1 MKKLICTLNFMAS
14 YSIKELENLSGI
26 KAHTIRIWEKRY
38 GIIKP
43 ARTDTNIRCYCD
55 NDLKRLLNIT
65 ILNRYGMR
73 ISDISKLSDSEMTA
87 KVINVSSDSSN
98 AENNIENL
106 IVAMVEMDEYKFDRI
121 FSRYIMHEGFENSVI
136 RVIFPFFEKIGLL
149 WQTGS
154 INPAHEH
161 FVSNLFRQKLM
172 VAIDNIV
179 VTESQSAKKFLL
191 FLPEAE
197 YHELALLFYNYL
209 IKKSGRLVYYLGSS
223 VPFGDVVETSKM
235 VNSDFLFT
243 SLTSSLNKNEVI
255 EYLNNLS
262 QTFPFQK
269 IFVTGLQV
277 KENLIELPSNVLKVS
292 SPLDLVETLKY
303 I

>member
-1 MKKLICTLNFMAS
+1 MAS

-55 NDLKRLLNIT
+55 NDLKSLLNIA

-73 ISDISKLSDSEMTA
+73 ISDISKLSDSELTE

-121 FSRYIMHEGFENSVI
+121 LSRYIMHEGFENSVI

-179 VTESQSAKKFLL
+179 VTESQTAKKFLL

-209 IKKSGRLVYYLGSS
+209 IKKSGILVYYLGSS
-223 VPFGDVVETSKM
+223 VPFVDVVETSKM
-235 VNSDFLFT
+235 VNPDFLFT
-243 SLTSSLNKNEVI
+243 SLTSSLNKKEVI
-255 EYLNNLS
+255 EYLNKLS

-269 IFVTGLQV
+269 IFVTGLQI
-277 KENLIELPSNVLKVS
+277 KENFTELPSNVLKVS
-292 SPLDLVETLKY
+292 SPLDFVETLKNL
-303 I
+303 

>member
-1 MKKLICTLNFMAS
+1 MAS

-43 ARTDTNIRCYCD
+43 ARTDTNIRFYCD
-55 NDLKRLLNIT
+55 EDLKRLLNIA
-65 ILNRYGMR
+65 ILNRHGMR
-73 ISDISKLSDSEMTA
+73 ISDISKLSDPEMSE
-87 KVINVSSDSSN
+87 KVINVSSDSSS
-98 AENNIENL
+98 AESSIENL
-106 IVAMVEMDEYKFDRI
+106 IIAMVEMDEFKFDRI
-121 FSRYIMHEGFENSVI
+121 LSRYIMHEGFENTVI
-136 RVIFPFFEKIGLL
+136 KVIFPFFEKIGIL

-161 FVSNLFRQKLM
+161 FVSNLFKQKLM

-179 VTESQSAKKFLL
+179 VSEQQSTKKFIL
-191 FLPEAE
+191 FLPEGE

-209 IKKSGRLVYYLGSS
+209 IKKSGKLVYYLGSS
-223 VPFGDVVETSKM
+223 IPFNDVLETTKM
-235 VNSDFLFT
+235 VEADYLFT
-243 SLTSSLNKNEVI
+243 ALTSSLNKEELVD
-255 EYLNNLS
+255 YLNNLS
-262 QTFPFQK
+262 DKFSIQK

-277 KENLIELPSNVLKVS
+277 KENIVRFPSNVLKVS
-292 SPLDLVETLKY
+292 SPMDFVEMLKN

>member
-1 MKKLICTLNFMAS
+1 MKKSIDTLNFMAS

-38 GIIKP
+38 SIIKP

-55 NDLKRLLNIT
+55 NDLKSLLNIA
-65 ILNRYGMR
+65 ILNRYGIR
-73 ISDISKLSDSEMTA
+73 ISDISKLSDSEITE
-87 KVINVSSDSSN
+87 KVINISSDSSN

-121 FSRYIMHEGFENSVI
+121 LSRYIMHEGFENSVI
-136 RVIFPFFEKIGLL
+136 KVIFPFFEKIGLL

-179 VTESQSAKKFLL
+179 VTESQVAKKFLL

-209 IKKSGRLVYYLGSS
+209 IKKSGRIVYYLGSS
-223 VPFGDVVETSKM
+223 VPFEDVVETSKM
-235 VNSDFLFT
+235 VNPDFLFT

-255 EYLNNLS
+255 EYLNNLA

-269 IFVTGLQV
+269 IFVTGLQI
-277 KENLIELPSNVLKVS
+277 KENFTELPSNVLKVS
-292 SPLDLVETLKY
+292 SPLDFVETLKNL
-303 I
+303 